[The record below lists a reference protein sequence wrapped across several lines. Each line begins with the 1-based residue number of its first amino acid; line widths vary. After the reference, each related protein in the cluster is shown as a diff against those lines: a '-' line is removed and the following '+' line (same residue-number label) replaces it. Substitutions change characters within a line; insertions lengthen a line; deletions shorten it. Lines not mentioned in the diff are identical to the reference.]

1 MAGSNQVKAPDP
13 GHCGPAGAPEAVNCS
28 LTEGYLGDTIVTAQ
42 RRELVIEEGVPFFLF
57 HSLFPARELQ
67 KAGTILVLARRWG
80 REYCLAVSIYTPRL
94 HDINTLFHHCALF
107 MVAFLSYETLG
118 LPFVVAFNP
127 IITRIQG
134 LDPLFCSRLTT
145 WPTWILLFFF

>member
-13 GHCGPAGAPEAVNCS
+13 GHSGLAGAPEAINCN

-67 KAGTILVLARRWG
+67 NAGTILVLARRWG
-80 REYCLAVSIYTPRL
+80 ESIASPCPF
-94 HDINTLFHHCALF
+94 TLSIC
-107 MVAFLSYETLG
+107 T
-118 LPFVVAFNP
+118 
-127 IITRIQG
+127 I
-134 LDPLFCSRLTT
+134 
-145 WPTWILLFFF
+145 